1 MDEIILNFFEEIYG
15 IKLMYNE
22 IDTAHHDMQY
32 SNIILT
38 HSVYQLKYGKYF
50 KVLFESI
57 TNYRKMVLLIFLNKD
72 GKNSLKEIGF
82 SKNDVNQLSLEFKNI
97 LLEQH
102 ESYLDYVKDQE
113 ESIIEK
119 FLKKELE

>member
-1 MDEIILNFFEEIYG
+1 M
-15 IKLMYNE
+15 
-22 IDTAHHDMQY
+22 
-32 SNIILT
+32 
-38 HSVYQLKYGKYF
+38 KYGKYF

-57 TNYRKMVLLIFLNKD
+57 TDYRKMVLIIFLNKD

-82 SKNDVNQLSLEFKNI
+82 NKNDVNQLSLEFKNI

-119 FLKKELE
+119 FLKK

>member
-1 MDEIILNFFEEIYG
+1 M
-15 IKLMYNE
+15 
-22 IDTAHHDMQY
+22 
-32 SNIILT
+32 
-38 HSVYQLKYGKYF
+38 KYGKYF

-57 TNYRKMVLLIFLNKD
+57 TDYRKMVLLIFLKKD

-119 FLKKELE
+119 FLKK